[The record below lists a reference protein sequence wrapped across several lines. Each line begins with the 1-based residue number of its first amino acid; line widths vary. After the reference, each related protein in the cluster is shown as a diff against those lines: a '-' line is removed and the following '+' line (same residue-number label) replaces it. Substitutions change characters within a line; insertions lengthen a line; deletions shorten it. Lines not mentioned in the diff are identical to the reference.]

1 MRLPEASFAGAVGA
15 GASMFLSGR
24 LCDASPTK
32 EMGDSQL
39 FAGEGACMFADDT
52 AGCIVLGAP
61 RLDGSG
67 NTNEPGRKLQ
77 IEDWRRLL
85 DDDAAE
91 MDAKLHG
98 HFAGLII
105 DFAGPAA
112 LLVTDRFGSYALYY
126 RLFYDGIA
134 FADRADVLLDSDSG
148 PSDQAL
154 FDYLYFHCLPGPGTV
169 NDNVKRLEPGSAV
182 RWQNARLSEEV
193 YWHRTTSR
201 QRYSSF
207 KEAKK
212 EFHELLR
219 RAVEEECNSEGV
231 GAFLSGGT
239 DSSTVVGLLAER
251 SITPVSSYSIG
262 FDVEGYDEVYY
273 ARLAAKHFG
282 SRHRIYYVTP
292 DDLVTRLQSIAESL
306 DQPFGNSSLAPAVIC
321 AERALDDG
329 TSKLLAG
336 DGGDELFGG
345 NTRYAKQRI
354 FGWYESVPGL
364 VRRGLI
370 EPLVGS
376 PLGELFPVRKLR
388 NYVKQAQ
395 IPMPDRL
402 ESYNLLEREG
412 IDNIFPESL
421 LERIDVER
429 PCQLQ
434 RKVWSE
440 LSAENLIDRML
451 EFDWKFTLAD
461 NDLRKVRYASDFA
474 GIEVGFPLLSDE
486 LAEFSLRLAPEWKV
500 RGFKLRWFF
509 KEALSDFLPGEI
521 IQKKKHGFGLPFGS
535 WVCEH
540 EKLRGI
546 ATDAV
551 RGLSDRGIVNRSYT
565 DSLIEQR
572 MPRHP
577 YYFGEMVWILMML
590 ELWLRAHSPN
600 WRV

>member
-1 MRLPEASFAGAVGA
+1 MRLPESSFAGAVGA
-15 GASMFLSGR
+15 GASKFLSGR
-24 LCDASPTK
+24 LGDASPAK
-32 EMGDSQL
+32 EVGNSQI
-39 FAGEGACMFADDT
+39 FTGEGARMFSDDT
-52 AGCIVLGAP
+52 AACIVLGTP
-61 RLDGSG
+61 RFDGSG
-67 NTNEPGRKLQ
+67 NTNGPERKLQ
-77 IEDWRRLL
+77 IDEWRCLL
-85 DDDAAE
+85 DNGAAE
-91 MDAKLHG
+91 MDAQLHG

-105 DFAGPAA
+105 DFSGPAA

-126 RLFYDGIA
+126 RIFPDGIA
-134 FADRADVLLDSDSG
+134 VADRADVLLDSDSG

-169 NDNVKRLEPGSAV
+169 NDSVKRLEPGSAV
-182 RWQNARLSEEV
+182 RWQNGRLSEET
-193 YWHRTTSR
+193 YWCRRARGERYTS
-201 QRYSSF
+201 F
-207 KEAKK
+207 EEAKK
-212 EFHELLR
+212 DFHQLLRKAVEDEFHSG
-219 RAVEEECNSEGV
+219 NI

-251 SITPVSSYSIG
+251 SVTPVKSYSIG
-262 FDVEGYDEVYY
+262 FDVEGYDEAYY
-273 ARLAAKHFG
+273 AKLAAKHFG
-282 SRHRIYYVTP
+282 SQHSIYYVTP
-292 DDLVTRLQSIAESL
+292 DDLVARLHSIAESL
-306 DQPFGNSSLAPAVIC
+306 DQPFGNSSLAPAIIC

-329 TSKLLAG
+329 ITKLLAG

-345 NTRYAKQRI
+345 NTRYARQRI
-354 FGWYESVPGL
+354 FGLYESVPEL
-364 VRRGLI
+364 LRRGLI

-412 IDNIFPESL
+412 IGNIFPESL
-421 LERIDVER
+421 LERVDAEH

-440 LSAENLIDRML
+440 LSAGNLIDRML

-474 GIEVGFPLLSDE
+474 GIDVGFPLLSDK

-509 KEALSDFLPGEI
+509 KEALSDFLPTEI

-540 EKLRGI
+540 SELREM
-546 ATDAV
+546 AADALM
-551 RGLSDRGIVNRSYT
+551 GLSSRGIVNGAYT
-565 DSLIEQR
+565 KSLIEQR
-572 MPRHP
+572 LPRHP
-577 YYFGEMVWILMML
+577 YYYGEMVWILMML